1 MYKQWTRVVFMLILI
16 AAYPVFPCAGEQ
28 AANST
33 SSSMTAPREITL
45 SILVTK
51 LGFTR
56 EPPVTVIVKPNDG
69 GFTGNVTAFFADD
82 VLADP
87 GNDAT
92 GDPTGHPVAFAEL
105 MVAESD
111 DPSLK
116 GLTSISREN
125 GSFTLVLRGVDST
138 VGGKNLKQ
146 MDFRLSLDTSP
157 FRQLA
162 EARDK
167 LSSSG
172 RIPYLDVDRLAKNC
186 IPVILSGDTRSVQ
199 AVQKAFQYEERL
211 LREFALFKE
220 KLEHSTDRLAAVL
233 LPLLSGLDA
242 WWCARTIPEPAVIT
256 GPPFSLSRSTMAL
269 CSPTLPIGRF
279 ATTTIISLWDIL
291 ECESLLHTHDSVQG
305 GPYPVWD
312 IIVSSCLKAIKSEAS
327 TEQFT
332 RHLKQGFVKEF
343 LRRAEKQLEAVI
355 PALRAFSIEDTHIT
369 HLQEQAR
376 KLSTGGIL
384 HKDIISQ
391 AETKFVAV
399 TPLTDDNLIE
409 WWERQVVPNSAD
421 VLSRL
426 TNELLLILEAPVLL
440 TGTHTTAPSDTRVL
454 LRHERKELEVFLDR
468 EKIRFL
474 ELSFSIKR
482 TLSTPYS
489 PKKCAELEQHLEKW
503 LGYSVFHYHLIHSL
517 LRFGQLK
524 EWNSVKDIFG
534 VQGRIN
540 HTFTLLLEELSSRA
554 TAHIQTSHPDDRSPE
569 PRSPEPLS
577 PELSSTAQRFERLAG
592 DIAGLL
598 VMYENVLSDL
608 RNTVCA
614 ARFPVQPC
622 VVLLRTGIRGR
633 EHGTTRKQQEYS
645 LLLEMVNMG
654 LGSQGQTIVL
664 LKSDEPSTWE
674 WSQVAAEPEVAF
686 LDISRFDTT
695 VSVSAS
701 TDRPRFLEITVSIG
715 KSDSGSGEIIS
726 LPSGT
731 LYPPVIK
738 TLDFNTAAGEQ
749 PVIQLT
755 ISENGTSPAAV
766 GMWFDAAPLQGE
778 ADGTFPPTLSFPVPH
793 TIKPGTRYV
802 RVAVANVDG
811 RVAAAGRLIRV
822 PGPGWIGRT
831 AWVIVIVV
839 VISLLVTFRARGI
852 KELERLIRKRTLK
865 SQLQELK
872 QLYREKLI
880 SLGKQLLSYPEADP
894 ETESLP
900 PRLKEIHNDCERLLA
915 DRRDI
920 SGSIDGVLKE
930 EAVVGEFSGT
940 WEKVKSMVSHLKEL
954 KDELARLDEAIE
966 SAYLFAGRAVS
977 EEKWS
982 EKIDYRIAA
991 ELHELAVTIEQIRRN
1006 LHETRARI
1014 QTVEKSDER
1023 TNDTSGS
1030 VPDGLSS

>member
-1 MYKQWTRVVFMLILI
+1 MYKKWIRVVFMLILI
-16 AAYPVFPCAGEQ
+16 ALYPVFPCVGEQ

-33 SSSMTAPREITL
+33 SSSMAVPREITL

-51 LGFTR
+51 PGFTR

-69 GFTGNVTAFFADD
+69 GFTGSVTAFFSDD
-82 VLADP
+82 GFSGP
-87 GNDAT
+87 GSDAT
-92 GDPTGHPVAFAEL
+92 GDPTRHPVAFAEL
-105 MVAESD
+105 MIAESD

-116 GLTSISREN
+116 GLKSISQEN
-125 GSFTLVLRGVDST
+125 GSFTLVLRAGGNTAGGNT
-138 VGGKNLKQ
+138 VSGSNLKS
-146 MDFRLSLDTSP
+146 MDFRLSLDTAP

-172 RIPYLDVDRLAKNC
+172 RIPYLDVDRLAKKC
-186 IPVILSGDTRSVQ
+186 IPVILSGDTTSVQ

-220 KLEHSTDRLAAVL
+220 KLENSTDRLAAVL

-242 WWCARTIPEPAVIT
+242 WWCARTIPEPSVIT
-256 GPPFSLSRSTMAL
+256 GPPFSLSRSAMAL
-269 CSPTLPIGRF
+269 CSPMLSPGRF

-291 ECESLLHTHDSVQG
+291 ETESLLHTHDSVQG

-312 IIVSSCLKAIKSEAS
+312 IIISSCLKAIKSEAS
-327 TEQFT
+327 AEQFT
-332 RHLKQGFVKEF
+332 RHLKQGLVKEF

-355 PALRAFSIEDTHIT
+355 PALRAFSIEDTQII

-376 KLSTGGIL
+376 KLSTGEIL

-426 TNELLLILEAPVLL
+426 TNELLLILEAPFLL
-440 TGTHTTAPSDTRVL
+440 TDTHTTASSDTRVL
-454 LRHERKELEVFLDR
+454 LRHEREELEVFLDR

-482 TLSTPYS
+482 TLSTPNN
-489 PKKCAELEQHLEKW
+489 PKNCAELEQHLEKW
-503 LGYSVFHYHLIHSL
+503 LCYSVFHHHLIHSL
-517 LRFGQLK
+517 LRFGQLQD
-524 EWNSVKDIFG
+524 WNSVKDIFG

-554 TAHIQTSHPDDRSPE
+554 TDHIKTSQPDDQT
-569 PRSPEPLS
+569 
-577 PELSSTAQRFERLAG
+577 PELTSPAQRFERLAG

-598 VMYENVLSDL
+598 VMSENVLSDV

-614 ARFPVQPC
+614 ARFPVKPC
-622 VVLLRTGIRGR
+622 VVLLRTGIRAM
-633 EHGTTRKQQEYS
+633 EHDSTRKQQEYG
-645 LLLEMVNMG
+645 LLLETVNMG
-654 LGSQGQTIVL
+654 LGSLGQTTIL

-674 WSQVAAEPEVAF
+674 WSQVAADPEVAF
-686 LDISRFDTT
+686 LDISSFDTA
-695 VSVSAS
+695 VSVPAS
-701 TDRPRFLEITVSIG
+701 TDRPRFLEITVSIE

-726 LPSGT
+726 LPFGT

-738 TLDFNTAAGEQ
+738 TLDFKTAAGEQ

-755 ISENGTSPAAV
+755 VSENGTSPAAV
-766 GMWFDAAPLQGE
+766 GMWFDAAPLQGK
-778 ADGTFPPTLSFPVPH
+778 ADGTFPPTLAFPAPH
-793 TIKPGTRYV
+793 IIKPGTRYV
-802 RVAVANVDG
+802 RAAVANVDG
-811 RVAAAGRLIRV
+811 KVAAAGRLIRV
-822 PGPGWIGRT
+822 PGPGWTGRT
-831 AWVIVIVV
+831 AWAVVIVV
-839 VISLLVTFRARGI
+839 VISLLLAFRARGI

-900 PRLKEIHNDCERLLA
+900 PRLKEIHNDCERLLVN
-915 DRRDI
+915 RRDI